1 MEQIEEIKC
10 KFAFLSAL
18 FMAQY
23 NTRRGQL
30 MFSIKTFPFEIE
42 GTKLGRILTLPG
54 HNLLE
59 EKLLIGDT
67 ITITI

>member
-1 MEQIEEIKC
+1 MQFIFQKC
-10 KFAFLSAL
+10 KYETH
-18 FMAQY
+18 MAKAVSFS
-23 NTRRGQL
+23 
-30 MFSIKTFPFEIE
+30 FSIKTFPFEIE

-54 HNLLE
+54 YNLLE

>member
-1 MEQIEEIKC
+1 
-10 KFAFLSAL
+10 
-18 FMAQY
+18 
-23 NTRRGQL
+23 

-67 ITITI
+67 ITIWSRAKVFLVQYKIPLYLLVYIKYDGIY

>member
-1 MEQIEEIKC
+1 
-10 KFAFLSAL
+10 
-18 FMAQY
+18 
-23 NTRRGQL
+23 

-54 HNLLE
+54 HNLPE

-67 ITITI
+67 ITGVLTIMFSDLARRSS